1 MKNMMMMAAAA
12 LALSGCTAGE
22 SKQQDHG
29 ELPASP
35 AAPNEITIR
44 TRDYA
49 FYEMFDTITAG
60 ATTIHLANDGPD
72 FHHVWLVRLEEG
84 KTIPDLMEAL
94 KTSHGALPAWA
105 VDVGG
110 PNTPVPG
117 EVASATLD
125 LEVGNYAVICVIP
138 ARDGVPH
145 IMKGMLRALTVV
157 PSPQPAQLPKADVV
171 LTLEDY
177 TFDFDRPIKAGRQ
190 TIRVENAAPQSHEAV
205 LVQLAPGK
213 SVHDF
218 LAWIAKPN
226 GVPPGK
232 PIGGVTGFA
241 QGEVNLI
248 TYDFTPGKYGLI
260 CFVPDA
266 KDGKAH
272 LEHGMIKEFTV
283 TE

>member
-1 MKNMMMMAAAA
+1 MIGAAA
-12 LALSGCTAGE
+12 LALCGCTTGE
-22 SKQQDHG
+22 SKQQEHG
-29 ELPASP
+29 ELRASNVM
-35 AAPNEITIR
+35 PNEITIR

-84 KTIPDLMEAL
+84 KTIADLMEAL

-145 IMKGMLRALTVV
+145 IMKGMVRPLTVV

-177 TFDFDRPIKAGRQ
+177 RFDFDKPIKAGRQ

-218 LAWIAKPN
+218 LAWIAKPE
-226 GVPPGK
+226 GAPPGK

-248 TYDFTPGKYGLI
+248 TYDFTAGKYGLI

-266 KDGKAH
+266 KDGKPH

-283 TE
+283 TD